1 MTEYLALIEKKLQ
14 EFLPSKNCE
23 EGLLIESME
32 YSLKAGGKRV
42 RPCLVLEFCKACG
55 GEPEKAAAFACGVEM
70 IHTYSLIHDDLPDM
84 DNDDMRR
91 GRPSNHIVYGAGTA
105 ILAGDALQSLAFET
119 MLSPKN
125 AELCGEAAC
134 ARAAY
139 TLAKYCGATGMCG
152 GQMIDIL
159 NEEKHAGIELLR
171 EMDEKKTGALIKAA
185 CEIGCIAAGAGENKI
200 ALAREYGE
208 CVGLAF
214 QIVDD
219 MLDVLSTD
227 KELGKPVGSDKE
239 NDKSTYVSLLGI
251 EKCRQLAEEAT
262 EKAVKALEGFE
273 GDTKA
278 LEEFAYSLLKRTS

>member
-14 EFLPSKNCE
+14 EFLPSKDCT
-23 EGLLIESME
+23 EGVLIESME

-55 GEPEKAAAFACGVEM
+55 GDPEKALAFACGIEM

-91 GRPSNHIVYGAGTA
+91 GRPSNHIVYGASTA

-119 MLSPKN
+119 ILSPE
-125 AELCGEAAC
+125 AVRLCGESAC
-134 ARAAY
+134 VCAAY
-139 TLAKYCGATGMCG
+139 TLAKYCGAKGMCG

-159 NEEKHAGIELLR
+159 NEEKNAEIELLR

-185 CEIGCIAAGAGENKI
+185 CEMGCIAAGADENKK
-200 ALAREYGE
+200 ALAREYGD
-208 CVGLAF
+208 CIGLAF

-239 NDKSTYVSLLGI
+239 KDKSTYVSLLGI

-262 EKAVKALEGFE
+262 KKAVKALEGFQ
-273 GDTKA
+273 GDTRA
-278 LEEFAYSLLKRTS
+278 LEDFAYSLLNRTN

>member
-1 MTEYLALIEKKLQ
+1 MTQYLELIERKLQ
-14 EFLPSKNCE
+14 EFLPSKNCS
-23 EGLLIESME
+23 EGVLIESME

-55 GEPEKAAAFACGVEM
+55 GEPEKAVAFACGIEM

-119 MLSPKN
+119 MLSPEAVK
-125 AELCGEAAC
+125 LCGPAAC
-134 ARAAY
+134 AEAAY
-139 TLAKYCGATGMCG
+139 TLANYCGATGMCG

-159 NEEKHAGIELLR
+159 HEEKNAGIELLR

-185 CEIGCIAAGAGENKI
+185 CEMGCIAAGADEEKRN
-200 ALAREYGE
+200 LAREYGS
-208 CVGLAF
+208 CIGLAF

-239 NDKSTYVSLLGI
+239 KDKSTYVSLLGI
-251 EKCRQLAEEAT
+251 EKCRELAKEAT
-262 EKAVKALEGFE
+262 NKAVEALEGFK

-278 LEEFAYSLLKRTS
+278 LRDFAYSLLNRTN